1 MHMHIVLI
9 FCRKIIQTGEGKSTE
24 EEQNTEKET
33 DAGASEKLPSDKN
46 SASNEEPAITNNPT
60 VVEDMFAHRNAICI
74 PFRRLSS
81 ARWLQ
86 ASSALC

>member
-1 MHMHIVLI
+1 MSSLFSIGKS
-9 FCRKIIQTGEGKSTE
+9 FQPEKGKSTE
-24 EEQNTEKET
+24 EEQNTEQEP
-33 DAGASEKLPSDKN
+33 DAEASEKLPFDKN

-60 VVEDMFAHRNAICI
+60 VVEDIFAHRNAICI

-86 ASSALC
+86 ASSAPC